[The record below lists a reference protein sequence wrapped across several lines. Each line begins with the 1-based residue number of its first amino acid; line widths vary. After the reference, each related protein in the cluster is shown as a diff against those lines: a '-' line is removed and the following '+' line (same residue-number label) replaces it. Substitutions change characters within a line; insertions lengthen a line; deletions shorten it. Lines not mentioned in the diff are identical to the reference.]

1 MFIIDVTLKST
12 PITLSVQRKTSE
24 DAEASY
30 QQVIEA
36 MKSGEHRLIEL
47 VCEHQAGKKISI
59 VGSEITAVQL
69 YEKSG
74 AGTSSGKP
82 PGFSFS
88 VAE

>member
-24 DAEASY
+24 DAEVSY
-30 QQVIEA
+30 QQVVEA
-36 MKSGEHRLIEL
+36 MKSGESGLIEL
-47 VCEHQAGKKISI
+47 VCEHQAGKKVSI

-74 AGTSSGKP
+74 AGTASGRT
-82 PGFSFS
+82 PGFNFAT
-88 VAE
+88 AE

>member
-24 DAEASY
+24 DAEVSY
-30 QQVIEA
+30 QQVLEA
-36 MKSGEHRLIEL
+36 MRSGEKRLIEL
-47 VCEHQAGKKISI
+47 ICEHQSGKKISI
-59 VGSEITAVQL
+59 LGSEITAVQF

-82 PGFSFS
+82 PGFNFA
-88 VAE
+88 VVE